1 MRIRLA
7 ISLFHLIDMVER
19 RRCLATLVEDKD
31 EDEKEKEEL
40 MEDEKE
46 KKELME
52 TPLWSR

>member
-1 MRIRLA
+1 MRW
-7 ISLFHLIDMVER
+7 E
-19 RRCLATLVEDKD
+19 LVEDKHK
-31 EDEKEKEEL
+31 DEKEKEEL

>member
-1 MRIRLA
+1 
-7 ISLFHLIDMVER
+7 MVE
-19 RRCLATLVEDKD
+19 DMD

-46 KKELME
+46 KEELME

>member
-1 MRIRLA
+1 M
-7 ISLFHLIDMVER
+7 
-19 RRCLATLVEDKD
+19 D

>member
-1 MRIRLA
+1 
-7 ISLFHLIDMVER
+7 MVER
-19 RRCLATLVEDKD
+19 RWCPATLVED

>member
-1 MRIRLA
+1 M
-7 ISLFHLIDMVER
+7 
-19 RRCLATLVEDKD
+19 D

-52 TPLWSR
+52 TPLWSRRAGW

>member
-1 MRIRLA
+1 M
-7 ISLFHLIDMVER
+7 
-19 RRCLATLVEDKD
+19 D

-46 KKELME
+46 KEELME

>member
-1 MRIRLA
+1 
-7 ISLFHLIDMVER
+7 MVE
-19 RRCLATLVEDKD
+19 DMD

-46 KKELME
+46 KKELMK